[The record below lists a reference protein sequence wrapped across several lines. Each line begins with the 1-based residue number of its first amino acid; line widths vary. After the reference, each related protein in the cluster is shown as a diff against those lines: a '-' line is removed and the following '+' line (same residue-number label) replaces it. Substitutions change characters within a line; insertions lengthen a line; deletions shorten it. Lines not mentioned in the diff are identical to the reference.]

1 MLLSSAILHV
11 LLSFKRDFCDSICL
25 SLVIPCRFVKCPFFK
40 KKSHTLDFPILIFH
54 DVQYCLNQFKIRPV
68 HHLWK

>member
-25 SLVIPCRFVKCPFFK
+25 SLVIPCRFVKFPVLK
-40 KKSHTLDFPILIFH
+40 KHHTLDFPILIFL

>member
-11 LLSFKRDFCDSICL
+11 SLSFERDFCDRICL
-25 SLVIPCRFVKCPFFK
+25 SLVIPCRLVKCPVLK
-40 KKSHTLDFPILIFH
+40 KHHTLDSPVLIFL
-54 DVQYCLNQFKIRPV
+54 DVQCCLNQFKIRPV